1 MTKLRKKVYIMEGLV
16 HPDAAS
22 VNRGPT
28 QSAMAQA
35 PHENDESL
43 SVAQLLTI
51 DVYRLQQG
59 EEEEAAKLLKASK
72 EDGAFYLDFSDQR
85 GMMAMVS
92 QIFALSKDVF
102 DLSLEEK
109 MEYDVDLRGA
119 LKLNG

>member
-1 MTKLRKKVYIMEGLV
+1 MEGLV
-16 HPDAAS
+16 HPEA
-22 VNRGPT
+22 VPFNRGPT
-28 QSAMAQA
+28 LSAMAQA

-43 SVAQLLTI
+43 SVEQLLTI

-59 EEEEAAKLLKASK
+59 DEEEAAKLFKVSK

-85 GMMAMVS
+85 GMKMMEMVG
-92 QIFALSKDVF
+92 QIFALSKDLF

>member
-1 MTKLRKKVYIMEGLV
+1 MEGLV
-16 HPDAAS
+16 HPEAAS

-28 QSAMAQA
+28 LSTMAQA

-59 EEEEAAKLLKASK
+59 DEEEAAKLFKASK

-85 GMMAMVS
+85 RMKMMEMVG
-92 QIFALSKDVF
+92 QIFALSKDLF